1 MILHG
6 GVRTSVSVIQWKKVF
21 HEKIEEG
28 VCHSD
33 SSIVQVHLV
42 SYQLLIKI
50 KTLLGVNKY
59 NSQ

>member
-33 SSIVQVHLV
+33 STIVQVHLGKLPA
-42 SYQLLIKI
+42 S
-50 KTLLGVNKY
+50 NK
-59 NSQ
+59 NKNFIGSE